1 MNAYSLRIRRVSQL
15 VGLLAANSYFNVL
28 RTKIIYQGDL
38 KGICLPLLNCYAC
51 PLATFSCPIRT
62 KAVDLG
68 A

>member
-1 MNAYSLRIRRVSQL
+1 M
-15 VGLLAANSYFNVL
+15 GLLAANSYFNVL